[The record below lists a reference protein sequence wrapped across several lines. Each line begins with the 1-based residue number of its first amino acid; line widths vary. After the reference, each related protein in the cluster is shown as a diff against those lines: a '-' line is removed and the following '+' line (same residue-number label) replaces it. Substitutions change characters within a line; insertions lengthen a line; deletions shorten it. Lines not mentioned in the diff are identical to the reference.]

1 MQSYGFSSGLRRRR
15 LIILIL
21 FTSDRAASEPA
32 QAKKIF
38 ITARLL
44 IAVAVRN
51 DKLCIR
57 AIVVNHGTS
66 RVLAK
71 NRLQILKT
79 LIVDDESLARRGL
92 AHRLKDIADIEIVGE
107 ARNGREAL
115 KLIEENK
122 PDLVFL
128 DIQMPGVSGFEVVQQ
143 LDAETMP
150 IILFLTAYDEYAVRA
165 FEVNALDYIL
175 KPIDEERLHQ
185 VLEKVRANL
194 KQKRALKQKRLILK
208 LVSSISGKEISS
220 FEDLEGKDV
229 SELGHK
235 EPSRLA
241 IRDGGRTTWVN
252 QDDIE
257 WIDAAGDYMC
267 VQALGV
273 TYIMRKTMKELEKE
287 LDDNILQR
295 IHRSTIINIH
305 QVREMESHINGEY
318 FLTLQ
323 SGHRVKLSRTYK
335 DKLRLFK

>member
-1 MQSYGFSSGLRRRR
+1 M
-15 LIILIL
+15 
-21 FTSDRAASEPA
+21 
-32 QAKKIF
+32 
-38 ITARLL
+38 L
-44 IAVAVRN
+44 IAAAVSN
-51 DKLCIR
+51 DKLCIPVSDLNFGS
-57 AIVVNHGTS
+57 IKI
-66 RVLAK
+66 LAASK
-71 NRLQILKT
+71 QQILKT

-92 AHRLKDIADIEIVGE
+92 AHRLKKIVDIEVIGE

-115 KLIEENK
+115 DLIKKKE

-143 LDAETMP
+143 LDVEAMP
-150 IILFLTAYDEYAVRA
+150 IILFLTAYDEYAVQA

-185 VLEKVRANL
+185 VLDKVRTNL
-194 KQKRALKQKRLILK
+194 KQKRALKHRRLLLK
-208 LVSSISGKEISS
+208 LASNISGKNISS
-220 FEDLEGKDV
+220 LEELEDNDV
-229 SELGHK
+229 ENLGPK

-267 VQALGV
+267 VQAGGV
-273 TYIMRKTMKELEKE
+273 TYIMRKTMKELEQE
-287 LDDNILQR
+287 LDDSILQR
-295 IHRSTIINIH
+295 IHRSTIVNIR

-318 FLTLQ
+318 FLTLD

-335 DKLRLFK
+335 DKLKLFK

>member
-1 MQSYGFSSGLRRRR
+1 M
-15 LIILIL
+15 
-21 FTSDRAASEPA
+21 T
-32 QAKKIF
+32 
-38 ITARLL
+38 T
-44 IAVAVRN
+44 
-51 DKLCIR
+51 DKQR
-57 AIVVNHGTS
+57 
-66 RVLAK
+66 
-71 NRLQILKT
+71 ILKT

-92 AHRLKDIADIEIVGE
+92 AHRLRNIEDIKIVGE

-115 KLIEENK
+115 KLIREMN

-128 DIQMPGVSGFEVVQQ
+128 DIQMPGISGFEVVQQ
-143 LDAETMP
+143 LDVETMP
-150 IILFLTAYDEYAVRA
+150 VILFLTAYDEYAVRA

-175 KPIDEERLHQ
+175 KPIDEDRLHQ
-185 VLEKVRANL
+185 VLDKVRANL
-194 KQKRALKQKRLILK
+194 SQKRALKHKSLLLK
-208 LVSSISGKEISS
+208 LASEISGESISSLDE
-220 FEDLEGKDV
+220 LEETGV
-229 SELGHK
+229 AELVQK

-267 VQALGV
+267 VQSLGV

-287 LDDNILQR
+287 LDASILQR
-295 IHRSTIINIH
+295 IHRSTIVNVG

-335 DKLRLFK
+335 DKLKLFK